1 MSCTP
6 GKVVVDGVA
15 TVQGEK
21 VFVLKFL
28 QGRNPE
34 WSGRV
39 FFAKYDEH
47 ASWIDD
53 LRPALGEERFFFEPE
68 LEEMARRGHAQIWE
82 GEAAPVGIIEEN

>member
-28 QGRNPE
+28 QGRNPQ
-34 WSGRV
+34 WSGRI
-39 FFAKYDEH
+39 FFAKYDEQ
-47 ASWIDD
+47 AAWMDE
-53 LRPALGEERFFFEPE
+53 LKPAFGESHFFFEPE
-68 LEEMARRGHAQIWE
+68 LEEMTRRGHAQVWHE
-82 GEAAPVGIIEEN
+82 DNAMAFEEN